1 MSETAL
7 NLVREA
13 LTARLAVDLHRPRRA
28 TTAAQHAGRLAAR
41 LVAELAPA
49 RAREER
55 EEALSG
61 DDLAD
66 LLAAAYPTP
75 EGEDEDDQ

>member
-1 MSETAL
+1 MIDHKDDCTGPRRIETST
-7 NLVREA
+7 
-13 LTARLAVDLHRPRRA
+13 TARL
-28 TTAAQHAGRLAAR
+28 AR

-55 EEALSG
+55 EEALSD

-66 LLAAAYPTP
+66 LLATAYPTP
-75 EGEDEDDQ
+75 EGEEDDQ